1 MSDEM
6 QKENLVI
13 EEEKLNDQMKVRREK
28 MQSFIDAGVYPFGQ
42 KFDWDHHAQELKDQ
56 AEALE
61 KDETVVRIAGR
72 LMAIRRH
79 GKTAF
84 CVLRDISGEIQLY
97 FRKDILGEESYTL
110 FKLLDI
116 GDIVGV
122 EGVVFTTH
130 TGETTVRVEKWTL
143 LSKSLRPLPE
153 KFHGL
158 TDKETRYRQ
167 RYLDLIVNPE
177 VKDTFI
183 KRSQIIKGIR
193 QYLDERG
200 FLEVETPMLHTI
212 AGGAAARP
220 FKTHHNALDMDIY
233 LRIAPEL
240 HLSTRA
246 TTRNLRR

>member
-84 CVLRDISGEIQLY
+84 CVLRDISGEIQLDSLIA
-97 FRKDILGEESYTL
+97 DIHELDPGKMLPAEPRTPETYPARTVYDSE
-110 FKLLDI
+110 LL
-116 GDIVGV
+116 
-122 EGVVFTTH
+122 
-130 TGETTVRVEKWTL
+130 
-143 LSKSLRPLPE
+143 PLQ
-153 KFHGL
+153 GR
-158 TDKETRYRQ
+158 D
-167 RYLDLIVNPE
+167 
-177 VKDTFI
+177 
-183 KRSQIIKGIR
+183 
-193 QYLDERG
+193 
-200 FLEVETPMLHTI
+200 
-212 AGGAAARP
+212 
-220 FKTHHNALDMDIY
+220 
-233 LRIAPEL
+233 
-240 HLSTRA
+240 
-246 TTRNLRR
+246 